1 MQENLSRFAGCVV
14 ALSFSGFCLAGEGAA
29 TAPTPQAR
37 ATEVTTAQPLA
48 PQPTLHP
55 KADWLDRK
63 RTDNG
68 TLVLALLGLGL
79 LATVVYRAR
88 TSA

>member
-37 ATEVTTAQPLA
+37 VAEVTTAQPLA

-55 KADWLDRK
+55 MADWLDRE

-68 TLVLALLGLGL
+68 TLVMALQGLGL

>member
-1 MQENLSRFAGCVV
+1 VCCGTQLFRV
-14 ALSFSGFCLAGEGAA
+14 CLAGEGAA

-37 ATEVTTAQPLA
+37 VAEVTTAEPSA

-55 KADWLDRK
+55 MADWLDRE

-68 TLVLALLGLGL
+68 TLVMALLGLGL
-79 LATVVYRAR
+79 LATVIYRAR